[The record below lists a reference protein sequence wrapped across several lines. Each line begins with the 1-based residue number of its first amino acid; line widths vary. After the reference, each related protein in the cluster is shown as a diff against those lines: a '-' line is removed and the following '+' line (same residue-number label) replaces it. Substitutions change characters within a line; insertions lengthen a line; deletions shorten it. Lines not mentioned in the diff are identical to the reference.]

1 MKNKTKEPTLVTIE
15 KDWSY
20 KKKKFFELENL
31 IRQSEAVEENLIT
44 VLQQNRKV
52 MQSLNAQRLEFI
64 PISLEPT
71 DLIQERIIK
80 LPGIKKEDHWV

>member
-1 MKNKTKEPTLVTIE
+1 MKNKIQEPTLVTIE

-31 IRQSEAVEENLIT
+31 LRQSEAVEDCLIT
-44 VLQQNRKV
+44 ALQENRKV

-64 PISLEPT
+64 PTSLEPM
-71 DLIQERIIK
+71 DLIQERVIT
-80 LPGIKKEDHWV
+80 LSGIKKEQHWV

>member
-1 MKNKTKEPTLVTIE
+1 MKNKTKKPTLVTIE

-44 VLQQNRKV
+44 SLQQNRKV
-52 MQSLNAQRLEFI
+52 MQSLNAQRLKFL
-64 PISLEPT
+64 PTSLEPN
-71 DLIQERIIK
+71 DLIQERIIT
-80 LPGIKKEDHWV
+80 LPGIKKEEHWV

>member
-1 MKNKTKEPTLVTIE
+1 MKNKIQEPTLVTIE

-31 IRQSEAVEENLIT
+31 LRQSEAVEDCLIIA
-44 VLQQNRKV
+44 LQENRKV

-64 PISLEPT
+64 PTSLEPT
-71 DLIQERIIK
+71 DLIQERLIT
-80 LPGIKKEDHWV
+80 LSGIKKEQHWV